1 MSLIAGSRALID
13 EPERFMIAVTEHVE
27 SNPPGVSCN
36 VGSGQVDELQV
47 SSFQING
54 IKLAEKK
61 PTVTL

>member
-1 MSLIAGSRALID
+1 
-13 EPERFMIAVTEHVE
+13 MIAVTEHVE